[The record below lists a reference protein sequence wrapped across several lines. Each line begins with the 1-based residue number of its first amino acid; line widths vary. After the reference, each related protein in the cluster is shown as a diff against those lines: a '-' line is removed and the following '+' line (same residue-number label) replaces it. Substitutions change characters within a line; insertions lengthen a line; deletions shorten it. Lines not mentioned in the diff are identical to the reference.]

1 MEIRRLPEN
10 LINQIAAGEVV
21 ERPASALKELIE
33 NSIDA
38 NATQIDIVL
47 DDGGKSL
54 ISVSDNGIG
63 IEKNHIGLAVER
75 HATSKL
81 PTNNLNKINFLGFRG
96 EALPSIAAVSQLNI
110 QTKSKNSNDAW
121 ALDVAAG
128 NFDEIY
134 PSSRQIGTIISVKNL
149 FYATPARLKFLKSS
163 NLERSY
169 CHQIVLKQALVNP
182 LIGFRLQADGRELL
196 NIKPENERDTNK
208 SFLNRIRNILG
219 KNFADEA
226 IKIKN
231 SKAIKN
237 QGFAKINGF
246 IGLPTLNKSNYSQQ
260 YLFINGRSIQD
271 RNLSGAIRAAY
282 RDTLPKGR
290 FPVFC
295 LYIEV
300 PPEFIDVNVH
310 PGKTE
315 VRFEDNAIIRS
326 LLVGSIS
333 RELNISFSQTTSE
346 ISKQAVEKFNTYNQ
360 IKLKDNFGNNENF
373 FSNND
378 LEPSIK
384 TIKETD
390 NFEEQQVIDQNDD
403 FPLGV
408 ALAQFSKNYIISRNS
423 EGIVIVDQHA
433 AHERLVLE
441 KMKAARENKSLEKQ
455 ILLLPE
461 VINLAP
467 TPLEM
472 ILENV
477 ELLSDI
483 GFIIE
488 PFGEGMIIVR
498 EVPALIGDAD
508 IKQIIIDLGDDLSST
523 GLPTSYH
530 AKIDLI
536 LGNIACHRSVRSG
549 RSLNENEMNQLLR
562 EMERTPNSG
571 QCNHGRPTSIS
582 LSLKDIEKLLHCYFQ
597 QIYSYEF

>member
-47 DDGGKSL
+47 NDGGKSL

-63 IEKNHIGLAVER
+63 IEKNHIILAVER

-81 PTNNLNKINFLGFRG
+81 PTNDLNKIEFLGFRG

-110 QTKSKNSNDAW
+110 QTKSNKSEDAW
-121 ALDVAAG
+121 ALDVVAG
-128 NFDEIY
+128 KFDDIY
-134 PSSRQIGTIISVKNL
+134 PSPRQLGTIISVKNL
-149 FYATPARLKFLKSS
+149 FFATPARLKFLKSS

-182 LIGFRLQADGRELL
+182 KIGFRLQADGKELL
-196 NIKPENERDTNK
+196 NIKPESEIGSDEY
-208 SFLNRIRNILG
+208 FLNRIRNILG

-226 IKIKN
+226 IKINN
-231 SKAIKN
+231 SKTLKN
-237 QGFAKINGF
+237 QDFVKINGF

-290 FPVFC
+290 FPIFC
-295 LYIEV
+295 LYIDV

-326 LLVGSIS
+326 LIVGSIS
-333 RELNISFSQTTSE
+333 RELNIHSSQTSSVL
-346 ISKQAVEKFNTYNQ
+346 SKQAIEKFHTYNEF
-360 IKLKDNFGNNENF
+360 KVNENYEKVESF
-373 FSNND
+373 FSKNDFLPSVKPVNENND
-378 LEPSIK
+378 L
-384 TIKETD
+384 
-390 NFEEQQVIDQNDD
+390 QDQRLDHQDED

-423 EGIVIVDQHA
+423 QGIVIVDQHA

-441 KMKAARENKSLEKQ
+441 KMKAARENKSIEKQ

-461 VINLAP
+461 VINLDP
-467 TPLEM
+467 TPLAI

-477 ELLSDI
+477 ELLSEI
-483 GFIIE
+483 GFDIE

-498 EVPALIGDAD
+498 EVPSLLGDAD
-508 IKQIIIDLGDDLSST
+508 IKQIIIDLGDDLSSS
-523 GLPTSYH
+523 GMPTSYI

-549 RSLNENEMNQLLR
+549 RVLNENEMNQLLR
-562 EMERTPNSG
+562 EMENTPNSA
-571 QCNHGRPTSIS
+571 QCNHGRPTFIS
-582 LSLKDIEKLLHCYFQ
+582 LSLKDIEKLFNRT
-597 QIYSYEF
+597 

>member
-10 LINQIAAGEVV
+10 VINQIAAGEVV

-47 DDGGKSL
+47 NDGGKSL

-63 IEKNHIGLAVER
+63 IEKNHIILAVER

-81 PTNNLNKINFLGFRG
+81 PTNDLNKIEFLGFRG

-110 QTKSKNSNDAW
+110 QTKSNKSEEAW
-121 ALDVAAG
+121 ALDVVAG
-128 NFDEIY
+128 KFDDIY
-134 PSSRQIGTIISVKNL
+134 PSPRQLGTIISVKNL
-149 FYATPARLKFLKSS
+149 FFATPARLKFLKSS

-182 LIGFRLQADGRELL
+182 KIGFRLQADGKELL
-196 NIKPENERDTNK
+196 NIKPESEIGSDEY
-208 SFLNRIRNILG
+208 FLNRIRNILG
-219 KNFADEA
+219 KSFADEA
-226 IKIKN
+226 IKINN
-231 SKAIKN
+231 SKTLKN
-237 QGFAKINGF
+237 QDFLKINGF

-260 YLFINGRSIQD
+260 YLFINRRSIQD

-290 FPVFC
+290 FPIFC
-295 LYIEV
+295 LYIDV

-315 VRFEDNAIIRS
+315 VRFQDNAIIRS
-326 LLVGSIS
+326 LIVGSIS
-333 RELNISFSQTTSE
+333 RELNIHSSQTSSE
-346 ISKQAVEKFNTYNQ
+346 LSKQAIEKFHTYNE
-360 IKLKDNFGNNENF
+360 IKVNDNYEKVESF
-373 FSNND
+373 FSKNDFVPSVKPVNENND
-378 LEPSIK
+378 L
-384 TIKETD
+384 
-390 NFEEQQVIDQNDD
+390 QDQRLDHQDED

-423 EGIVIVDQHA
+423 QGIVIVDQHA

-441 KMKAARENKSLEKQ
+441 KMKAARENKSVEKQ

-461 VINLAP
+461 VINLDP
-467 TPLEM
+467 TPLA
-472 ILENV
+472 IIIENV
-477 ELLSDI
+477 ELLSEI
-483 GFIIE
+483 GFDIE

-498 EVPALIGDAD
+498 EVPSLLGDAD
-508 IKQIIIDLGDDLSST
+508 IKQIIIDLGDDLSSS
-523 GLPTSYH
+523 GMPTSYI

-549 RSLNENEMNQLLR
+549 RVLNENEMNQLLR
-562 EMERTPNSG
+562 EMENTPNSG
-571 QCNHGRPTSIS
+571 QCNHGRPTFIS
-582 LSLKDIEKLLHCYFQ
+582 LSLKDIEKLFNRT
-597 QIYSYEF
+597 

>member
-1 MEIRRLPEN
+1 M
-10 LINQIAAGEVV
+10 
-21 ERPASALKELIE
+21 
-33 NSIDA
+33 
-38 NATQIDIVL
+38 
-47 DDGGKSL
+47 
-54 ISVSDNGIG
+54 
-63 IEKNHIGLAVER
+63 
-75 HATSKL
+75 
-81 PTNNLNKINFLGFRG
+81 
-96 EALPSIAAVSQLNI
+96 
-110 QTKSKNSNDAW
+110 
-121 ALDVAAG
+121 
-128 NFDEIY
+128 
-134 PSSRQIGTIISVKNL
+134 
-149 FYATPARLKFLKSS
+149 
-163 NLERSY
+163 
-169 CHQIVLKQALVNP
+169 
-182 LIGFRLQADGRELL
+182 
-196 NIKPENERDTNK
+196 
-208 SFLNRIRNILG
+208 
-219 KNFADEA
+219 
-226 IKIKN
+226 IKIFLLILKIAKN
-231 SKAIKN
+231 K
-237 QGFAKINGF
+237 
-246 IGLPTLNKSNYSQQ
+246 P
-260 YLFINGRSIQD
+260 RSI
-271 RNLSGAIRAAY
+271 
-282 RDTLPKGR
+282 P
-290 FPVFC
+290 
-295 LYIEV
+295 
-300 PPEFIDVNVH
+300 
-310 PGKTE
+310 
-315 VRFEDNAIIRS
+315 
-326 LLVGSIS
+326 
-333 RELNISFSQTTSE
+333 
-346 ISKQAVEKFNTYNQ
+346 
-360 IKLKDNFGNNENF
+360 
-373 FSNND
+373 
-378 LEPSIK
+378 

-423 EGIVIVDQHA
+423 EGIVIIDQHA

-498 EVPALIGDAD
+498 EVPALIGDSD

-582 LSLKDIEKLLHCYFQ
+582 LSLKDIEKLFNRT
-597 QIYSYEF
+597 

>member
-10 LINQIAAGEVV
+10 LINQIAAGEVI

-38 NATQIDIVL
+38 KATQIDIVL
-47 DDGGKSL
+47 NDGGKSL

-63 IEKNHIGLAVER
+63 IEKNHIVLAVER

-81 PTNNLNKINFLGFRG
+81 PTNDLNKIEFLGFRG

-110 QTKSKNSNDAW
+110 QTKSNKSEDAW
-121 ALDVAAG
+121 ALDVVAG
-128 NFDEIY
+128 KFNDIY
-134 PSSRQIGTIISVKNL
+134 PSPRQLGTIISVKNL
-149 FYATPARLKFLKSS
+149 FFATPARLKFLKSS

-169 CHQIVLKQALVNP
+169 CQQIVLKQALVNP
-182 LIGFRLQADGRELL
+182 KIGFRLQADGKELL
-196 NIKPENERDTNK
+196 NIKPESVINSDEYV
-208 SFLNRIRNILG
+208 LNRIRNILG
-219 KNFADEA
+219 KSFADEA
-226 IKIKN
+226 IKINN
-231 SKAIKN
+231 SKTFKN
-237 QGFAKINGF
+237 QNFLKINGF

-290 FPVFC
+290 FPIFC
-295 LYIEV
+295 LFIDV

-326 LLVGSIS
+326 LIVGSIS
-333 RELNISFSQTTSE
+333 RELNIHSSQTSSE
-346 ISKQAVEKFNTYNQ
+346 LSKQAIEKFNTYNE
-360 IKLKDNFGNNENF
+360 IKVNDNYEKVQSF
-373 FSNND
+373 FSKNDFGPSVKPISKNND
-378 LEPSIK
+378 L
-384 TIKETD
+384 
-390 NFEEQQVIDQNDD
+390 QDQRLDDQDKD

-423 EGIVIVDQHA
+423 QGIVIVDQHA

-441 KMKAARENKSLEKQ
+441 KMKAARENKSIEKQ

-461 VINLAP
+461 VINLDP

-472 ILENV
+472 IIENV
-477 ELLSDI
+477 DLLSEI
-483 GFIIE
+483 GFEIE
-488 PFGEGMIIVR
+488 PFGEGIIIVR
-498 EVPALIGDAD
+498 EVPSLLGDAD
-508 IKQIIIDLGDDLSST
+508 IKQIIIDLGDDLSSS
-523 GLPTSYH
+523 GFPTSYI

-549 RSLNENEMNQLLR
+549 RVLNENEMNQLLR
-562 EMERTPNSG
+562 EMENTPNSG

-582 LSLKDIEKLLHCYFQ
+582 LSLKDIENLFNRT
-597 QIYSYEF
+597 

>member
-121 ALDVAAG
+121 ALDVSAG

-237 QGFAKINGF
+237 QGFSKIMGF
-246 IGLPTLNKSNYSQQ
+246 IGLPTFNKSNYSQQ

-326 LLVGSIS
+326 LIVGSIS

-582 LSLKDIEKLLHCYFQ
+582 LSLKDIEKLFNRT
-597 QIYSYEF
+597 

>member
-10 LINQIAAGEVV
+10 LINQIAAGEVI

-33 NSIDA
+33 NAIDA
-38 NATQIDIVL
+38 KATQIDIVL
-47 DDGGKSL
+47 NDGGKSL

-63 IEKNHIGLAVER
+63 IEKNHIVLAVER

-81 PTNNLNKINFLGFRG
+81 PTNDLNKIEFLGFRG

-110 QTKSKNSNDAW
+110 QTKSNKSEDAW
-121 ALDVAAG
+121 ALDVVAG
-128 NFDEIY
+128 KFNDIY
-134 PSSRQIGTIISVKNL
+134 PSPRQLGTIISVKNL
-149 FYATPARLKFLKSS
+149 FFATPARLKFLKSS

-169 CHQIVLKQALVNP
+169 CHKIVLKQALVNP
-182 LIGFRLQADGRELL
+182 KIGFRLQADGKELL
-196 NIKPENERDTNK
+196 NIKPESEIG
-208 SFLNRIRNILG
+208 SAEYFLNRIRNILG
-219 KNFADEA
+219 KSFADEA
-226 IKIKN
+226 IKINN
-231 SKAIKN
+231 SKTFKN
-237 QGFAKINGF
+237 QNFLKINGF

-290 FPVFC
+290 FPIFC
-295 LYIEV
+295 LFIDV

-315 VRFEDNAIIRS
+315 VRFEDNVIIRS
-326 LLVGSIS
+326 LIVGSIS
-333 RELNISFSQTTSE
+333 RELNIHSSQTSSE
-346 ISKQAVEKFNTYNQ
+346 LSKQAIEKFNTYNE
-360 IKLKDNFGNNENF
+360 IKVNDNYEKVQSF
-373 FSNND
+373 FSKNDFGPSVKPISKNND
-378 LEPSIK
+378 L
-384 TIKETD
+384 
-390 NFEEQQVIDQNDD
+390 QDQRLDDQDKD
-403 FPLGV
+403 FPLGF

-423 EGIVIVDQHA
+423 QGIVIVDQHA

-441 KMKAARENKSLEKQ
+441 KMKAARENKSIEKQ

-461 VINLAP
+461 VINLDP

-472 ILENV
+472 IIENV
-477 ELLSDI
+477 DLLSEI
-483 GFIIE
+483 GFEIE

-498 EVPALIGDAD
+498 EVPSLLGDAD
-508 IKQIIIDLGDDLSST
+508 IKQIIIDLGDDLSSS
-523 GLPTSYH
+523 GLPTSYI

-549 RSLNENEMNQLLR
+549 RVLNENEMNQLLR
-562 EMERTPNSG
+562 EMENTPNSG

-582 LSLKDIEKLLHCYFQ
+582 LSLKDIENLFNRT
-597 QIYSYEF
+597 

>member
-326 LLVGSIS
+326 LIVGSIS

-346 ISKQAVEKFNTYNQ
+346 ISKQAVEKFNTYKQ
-360 IKLKDNFGNNENF
+360 IKLKDNYGNNENF

-582 LSLKDIEKLLHCYFQ
+582 LSLKDIEKLFNRT
-597 QIYSYEF
+597 

>member
-326 LLVGSIS
+326 LIVGSIS

-346 ISKQAVEKFNTYNQ
+346 ISKQAVEKFNIYNQ
-360 IKLKDNFGNNENF
+360 IKLKDNYGNNENF

-384 TIKETD
+384 PIKETD

-582 LSLKDIEKLLHCYFQ
+582 LSLKDIEKLFNRT
-597 QIYSYEF
+597 

>member
-10 LINQIAAGEVV
+10 LINQIAAGEVI
-21 ERPASALKELIE
+21 ERPASALKELVE

-38 NATQIDIVL
+38 KATQIDIAL
-47 DDGGKSL
+47 NDGGKTL

-63 IEKNHIGLAVER
+63 IEKNHIVLAVER

-81 PTNNLNKINFLGFRG
+81 PTNDLNKIEFLGFRG

-110 QTKSKNSNDAW
+110 QTKSNKSEDAW
-121 ALDVAAG
+121 ALDVVAG
-128 NFDEIY
+128 KFNDIY
-134 PSSRQIGTIISVKNL
+134 PSPRQLGTIISVKNL
-149 FYATPARLKFLKSS
+149 FFATPARLKFLKSS

-169 CHQIVLKQALVNP
+169 CQQIVLKQALVNP
-182 LIGFRLQADGRELL
+182 KIGFRLQADGKELL
-196 NIKPENERDTNK
+196 NIKPESVINSDEYV
-208 SFLNRIRNILG
+208 LNRIRNILG
-219 KNFADEA
+219 KSFADEA
-226 IKIKN
+226 IKINN
-231 SKAIKN
+231 SKTFKN
-237 QGFAKINGF
+237 QHFLKINGF

-290 FPVFC
+290 FPIFC
-295 LYIEV
+295 LFIDV

-326 LLVGSIS
+326 LIVGSIS
-333 RELNISFSQTTSE
+333 RELNIHSSQTSSE
-346 ISKQAVEKFNTYNQ
+346 LSKQAIEKFNTYNE
-360 IKLKDNFGNNENF
+360 IKVNDNYEKVQSF
-373 FSNND
+373 FSKNDFGPSVKPISKNND
-378 LEPSIK
+378 L
-384 TIKETD
+384 
-390 NFEEQQVIDQNDD
+390 QDQRLDDQDKD

-423 EGIVIVDQHA
+423 QGIVIVDQHA

-441 KMKAARENKSLEKQ
+441 KMKAARENKSIEKQ

-461 VINLAP
+461 VINLDP

-472 ILENV
+472 IIENV
-477 ELLSDI
+477 DLLSEI
-483 GFIIE
+483 GFEIE

-498 EVPALIGDAD
+498 EVPSLLGDAD
-508 IKQIIIDLGDDLSST
+508 IKQIIIDLGDDLSSS
-523 GLPTSYH
+523 GLPTSYI

-549 RSLNENEMNQLLR
+549 RVLNENEMNQLLR
-562 EMERTPNSG
+562 EMENTPNSG

-582 LSLKDIEKLLHCYFQ
+582 LSLKDIENLFNRT
-597 QIYSYEF
+597 

>member
-326 LLVGSIS
+326 LIVGSIS

-346 ISKQAVEKFNTYNQ
+346 ISKQAVEKFNIYKQ
-360 IKLKDNFGNNENF
+360 IKLKDNYGNNENF

-582 LSLKDIEKLLHCYFQ
+582 LSLKDIEKLFNRT
-597 QIYSYEF
+597 

>member
-10 LINQIAAGEVV
+10 LINQIAAGEVI

-33 NSIDA
+33 NAIDA
-38 NATQIDIVL
+38 KATQIDIVL
-47 DDGGKSL
+47 NDGGKTL

-63 IEKNHIGLAVER
+63 IEKNHIVLSVER

-81 PTNNLNKINFLGFRG
+81 PTNDLNKIEFLGFRG

-110 QTKSKNSNDAW
+110 QTKSNKSEDAW
-121 ALDVAAG
+121 ALDVVAG
-128 NFDEIY
+128 KFNDIY
-134 PSSRQIGTIISVKNL
+134 PSPRQLGTIISVKNL
-149 FYATPARLKFLKSS
+149 FFATPARLKFLKSS

-169 CHQIVLKQALVNP
+169 CQQIVLKQALVNP
-182 LIGFRLQADGRELL
+182 KIGFRLQADGKELL
-196 NIKPENERDTNK
+196 NIKPESVINSDEY
-208 SFLNRIRNILG
+208 FLNRIRNILG
-219 KNFADEA
+219 KSFADEA
-226 IKIKN
+226 IKINN
-231 SKAIKN
+231 SKTFKN
-237 QGFAKINGF
+237 QKFLKINGF

-290 FPVFC
+290 FPIFC
-295 LYIEV
+295 LFIDV

-326 LLVGSIS
+326 LIVGSIS
-333 RELNISFSQTTSE
+333 RELNIHSSQTSSE
-346 ISKQAVEKFNTYNQ
+346 LSKQAIEKFNTYNE
-360 IKLKDNFGNNENF
+360 IKVNDNYEKVQSF
-373 FSNND
+373 FSKNDFGPSVKPISKNND
-378 LEPSIK
+378 L
-384 TIKETD
+384 
-390 NFEEQQVIDQNDD
+390 QDQRLDDQDKD

-423 EGIVIVDQHA
+423 QGIVIVDQHA

-441 KMKAARENKSLEKQ
+441 KMKAARENKSIEKQ

-461 VINLAP
+461 VINLDP

-472 ILENV
+472 IIENV
-477 ELLSDI
+477 GLLSEI
-483 GFIIE
+483 GFEIE

-498 EVPALIGDAD
+498 EVPSLLGDAD
-508 IKQIIIDLGDDLSST
+508 IKQIIIDLGDDLSSS
-523 GLPTSYH
+523 GLPISYI

-549 RSLNENEMNQLLR
+549 RVLNENEMNQLLR
-562 EMERTPNSG
+562 EMENTPNSG

-582 LSLKDIEKLLHCYFQ
+582 LSLKDIENLFNRT
-597 QIYSYEF
+597 

>member
-47 DDGGKSL
+47 DEGGKSL

-134 PSSRQIGTIISVKNL
+134 PSSRQAGTIISVKNL

-169 CHQIVLKQALVNP
+169 CHQIVLKLALVNP

-196 NIKPENERDTNK
+196 NINSEKELDTDTC
-208 SFLNRIRNILG
+208 FLNRIRNILG

-226 IKIKN
+226 IKINN

-326 LLVGSIS
+326 LIVGSIS

-346 ISKQAVEKFNTYNQ
+346 ISKQAIEKFNTYNQ
-360 IKLKDNFGNNENF
+360 IKLQDNYRNNENF

-384 TIKETD
+384 PIKETD

-477 ELLSDI
+477 ELLSEI

-530 AKIDLI
+530 AKVDLI

-582 LSLKDIEKLLHCYFQ
+582 LSLKDIEKLFNRT
-597 QIYSYEF
+597 

>member
-441 KMKAARENKSLEKQ
+441 KMKAARENKALEKQ

-582 LSLKDIEKLLHCYFQ
+582 LSLKDIEKLFNRT
-597 QIYSYEF
+597 

>member
-121 ALDVAAG
+121 ALDVSAG

-326 LLVGSIS
+326 LIVGSIS

-360 IKLKDNFGNNENF
+360 IKLKDNYGNNENF

-582 LSLKDIEKLLHCYFQ
+582 LSLKDIEKLFNRT
-597 QIYSYEF
+597 

>member
-360 IKLKDNFGNNENF
+360 IKLQDNYRNNENF

-384 TIKETD
+384 PIKETD

-508 IKQIIIDLGDDLSST
+508 IKQIIIDLGDDLSSA
-523 GLPTSYH
+523 GLPTSYL
-530 AKIDLI
+530 AKVDLI

-582 LSLKDIEKLLHCYFQ
+582 LSLKDIEKLFNRT
-597 QIYSYEF
+597 

>member
-326 LLVGSIS
+326 LIVGSIS

-360 IKLKDNFGNNENF
+360 IKLKENYGNNENF

-582 LSLKDIEKLLHCYFQ
+582 LSLKDIEKLFNRT
-597 QIYSYEF
+597 

>member
-10 LINQIAAGEVV
+10 LINQIAAGEVI

-38 NATQIDIVL
+38 KATQIDIVL
-47 DDGGKSL
+47 NDGGKTL

-63 IEKNHIGLAVER
+63 IEKNHIVLAVER

-81 PTNNLNKINFLGFRG
+81 PTNDLNKIEFLGFRG
-96 EALPSIAAVSQLNI
+96 EAIPSIAAVSQLNI
-110 QTKSKNSNDAW
+110 QTKSNKSEDAW
-121 ALDVAAG
+121 ALDVVAG
-128 NFDEIY
+128 KFNDIY
-134 PSSRQIGTIISVKNL
+134 PSPRQLGTIISVKNL
-149 FYATPARLKFLKSS
+149 FFATPARLKFLKSS

-169 CHQIVLKQALVNP
+169 CQQIVLKQALVNP
-182 LIGFRLQADGRELL
+182 KIGFRLQADGKELL
-196 NIKPENERDTNK
+196 NIKPESVINSDEYV
-208 SFLNRIRNILG
+208 LNRIRNILG
-219 KNFADEA
+219 KSFADEA
-226 IKIKN
+226 IKINN
-231 SKAIKN
+231 SKTFKN
-237 QGFAKINGF
+237 QNFLKINGF

-290 FPVFC
+290 FPIFC
-295 LYIEV
+295 LFINV

-326 LLVGSIS
+326 LIVGSIS
-333 RELNISFSQTTSE
+333 RELNIHSSQTSSE
-346 ISKQAVEKFNTYNQ
+346 LSKQAIEKFNTYNE
-360 IKLKDNFGNNENF
+360 IKDNDNYEKVQSF
-373 FSNND
+373 FSKNDFGPSVKPISKNND
-378 LEPSIK
+378 L
-384 TIKETD
+384 
-390 NFEEQQVIDQNDD
+390 QDQRLDDQDKD

-423 EGIVIVDQHA
+423 QGIVIVDQHA

-441 KMKAARENKSLEKQ
+441 KMKAARENKSIEKQ

-461 VINLAP
+461 VINLDP

-472 ILENV
+472 IIENV
-477 ELLSDI
+477 ELLSEI
-483 GFIIE
+483 GFEIE

-498 EVPALIGDAD
+498 EVPSLLGDAD
-508 IKQIIIDLGDDLSST
+508 IKQIIIDLGDDLSSS
-523 GLPTSYH
+523 GLPTSYI

-549 RSLNENEMNQLLR
+549 RVLNENEMNQLLR
-562 EMERTPNSG
+562 EMENTPNSG

-582 LSLKDIEKLLHCYFQ
+582 LSLKDIENLFNRT
-597 QIYSYEF
+597 

>member
-346 ISKQAVEKFNTYNQ
+346 ISKQAVEKFNIYNQ
-360 IKLKDNFGNNENF
+360 IKLKDNYGNNENF

-582 LSLKDIEKLLHCYFQ
+582 LSLKDIEKLFNRT
-597 QIYSYEF
+597 

>member
-326 LLVGSIS
+326 LIVGSIS

-346 ISKQAVEKFNTYNQ
+346 ISKQAVEKFNIYNQ
-360 IKLKDNFGNNENF
+360 IKLKDNYGNNENF

-390 NFEEQQVIDQNDD
+390 NFEEQQIIDQNDD

-582 LSLKDIEKLLHCYFQ
+582 LSLKDIEKLFNRT
-597 QIYSYEF
+597 

>member
-47 DDGGKSL
+47 DEGGKSL

-196 NIKPENERDTNK
+196 NIKPENERETEK
-208 SFLNRIRNILG
+208 YFLNRIRNILG

-231 SKAIKN
+231 SKAIKY

-326 LLVGSIS
+326 LIVGSIS

-360 IKLKDNFGNNENF
+360 IKLQDNYRNNENF

-384 TIKETD
+384 PIKETD
-390 NFEEQQVIDQNDD
+390 NFEEQQVIDQKDD

-472 ILENV
+472 ILGNV
-477 ELLSDI
+477 ELLSEI

-530 AKIDLI
+530 AKVDLI

-582 LSLKDIEKLLHCYFQ
+582 LSLKDIEKLFNRT
-597 QIYSYEF
+597 

>member
-47 DDGGKSL
+47 NDGGKSL

-63 IEKNHIGLAVER
+63 IEKNHIILAVER

-81 PTNNLNKINFLGFRG
+81 PTNDLNKIEFLGFRG
-96 EALPSIAAVSQLNI
+96 EALPSIAAVSQLNV
-110 QTKSKNSNDAW
+110 QTKSKKSEDAW
-121 ALDVAAG
+121 ALDVVAG
-128 NFDEIY
+128 KFDDIY
-134 PSSRQIGTIISVKNL
+134 PSSRQLGTIISVKNL
-149 FYATPARLKFLKSS
+149 FFATPARLKFLKSS

-182 LIGFRLQADGRELL
+182 KIGFRLQADGKELL
-196 NIKPENERDTNK
+196 NIKPESEIGSDEY
-208 SFLNRIRNILG
+208 FLNRIRNILG
-219 KNFADEA
+219 KSFADEA
-226 IKIKN
+226 IKINN
-231 SKAIKN
+231 SKTLKN
-237 QGFAKINGF
+237 QDFLKINGF

-260 YLFINGRSIQD
+260 YLFINRRSIQD

-290 FPVFC
+290 FPIFC

-326 LLVGSIS
+326 LIVGSIS
-333 RELNISFSQTTSE
+333 RELNIHSSQTSSE
-346 ISKQAVEKFNTYNQ
+346 LSKQAIEKFNTYNE
-360 IKLKDNFGNNENF
+360 IKVNDNYEKVQSF
-373 FSNND
+373 FSKNDFGPSVKPINKNND
-378 LEPSIK
+378 L
-384 TIKETD
+384 
-390 NFEEQQVIDQNDD
+390 QDQRLDDQDED

-423 EGIVIVDQHA
+423 QGIVIVDQHA

-441 KMKAARENKSLEKQ
+441 KMKAARENKSIEKQ

-461 VINLAP
+461 VINLDP
-467 TPLEM
+467 TPLEI

-477 ELLSDI
+477 ELLSEI
-483 GFIIE
+483 GFDIE

-498 EVPALIGDAD
+498 EVPSLLGDAD
-508 IKQIIIDLGDDLSST
+508 IKQIIIDLGDDLSSS
-523 GLPTSYH
+523 GMPTSYI

-549 RSLNENEMNQLLR
+549 RVLNENEMNQLLR
-562 EMERTPNSG
+562 EMENTPNSG

-582 LSLKDIEKLLHCYFQ
+582 LSLKDIEKLFNRT
-597 QIYSYEF
+597 